1 MLILCVIYD
10 TFSIYSISNKNLR
23 DCLTGVLVGLI
34 CIAVMLNPWS
44 LEKGLYFDTRSVLLS
59 LSGLYFGL
67 IPTAVAVVFAGA
79 FRLYQGGP
87 GGIVGTVV
95 IIVTAFVGIAW
106 NYWKGNRNKSLSWVQ
121 LYIFG
126 IVVQL
131 AMLSCMFLF
140 PAGMSNSILNK
151 IALPIL
157 LIYPILTTI
166 VGLILK
172 KQEARRITDNELRY
186 STSLATAAL
195 ESSPDGILIVNRE
208 GKIARWNQ
216 KFIELWNVPQHLL
229 DMTAKDP
236 VLNYV
241 TAQMARPDEFFAR
254 VMELYDHPEE
264 SSSDTLYLADGRIFE
279 RYSQP
284 QNCLLYTSDAADE

>member
-10 TFSIYSISNKNLR
+10 TFSIYSIPKKNVR

-44 LEKGLYFDTRSVLLS
+44 LEKGLYFDTRWVLLS

-67 IPTAVAVVFAGA
+67 IPTAVAVVIAGA

-87 GGIVGTVV
+87 GGVIGTVV
-95 IIVTAFVGIAW
+95 IVVTAFVGIAW
-106 NYWKGNRNKSLSWVQ
+106 NYCKENRNKPLSWFQ

-126 IVVQL
+126 VVVQL

-140 PAGMSNSILNK
+140 PADMRNSILKK

-166 VGLILK
+166 IGLILK
-172 KQEARRITDNELRY
+172 KQEDRRANDNELAESRK
-186 STSLATAAL
+186 AL
-195 ESSPDGILIVNRE
+195 KRE
-208 GKIARWNQ
+208 R
-216 KFIELWNVPQHLL
+216 ELLKCVH
-229 DMTAKDP
+229 
-236 VLNYV
+236 
-241 TAQMARPDEFFAR
+241 
-254 VMELYDHPEE
+254 
-264 SSSDTLYLADGRIFE
+264 
-279 RYSQP
+279 
-284 QNCLLYTSDAADE
+284 